1 MKLFSITLQGHI
13 LHIFAADYNSA
24 LAKSRILARKIF
36 YSTLRN
42 AQFRCR
48 EVRTVVWPD
57 DAILS
62 AQQMQAVLGEPIYQP
77 ENGFARLFNSLFD
90 STQEVKTSCA

>member
-1 MKLFSITLQGHI
+1 MKLFSVTLSGHI
-13 LHIFAADYNSA
+13 LHVFAESYNSA
-24 LAKSRILARKIF
+24 LAKARILARKVF
-36 YSTLRN
+36 CSTLHN

-48 EVRTVVWPD
+48 EVRSLIWL
-57 DAILS
+57 DADILS

-90 STQEVKTSCA
+90 SQEVTSCA

>member
-1 MKLFSITLQGHI
+1 MKLFAITLQGHI

-24 LAKSRILARKIF
+24 LAKARILARKVF
-36 YSTLRN
+36 CSTLRN

-90 STQEVKTSCA
+90 QEVKVSCA

>member
-1 MKLFSITLQGHI
+1 MKLFAITLQGHI

-24 LAKSRILARKIF
+24 LAKARILARKVF
-36 YSTLRN
+36 CSTLRN

-57 DAILS
+57 DAVLS

-90 STQEVKTSCA
+90 STREVSSCA

>member
-13 LHIFAADYNSA
+13 LHVFAESYNSA
-24 LAKSRILARKIF
+24 LAKARILARKVF
-36 YSTLRN
+36 CSTLRN

-57 DAILS
+57 DAVLS
-62 AQQMQAVLGEPIYQP
+62 AQQMQAILGEPIYQP

-90 STQEVKTSCA
+90 SQEVTSCA

>member
-13 LHIFAADYNSA
+13 LHIFAADYSSA
-24 LAKSRILARKIF
+24 LAKSRILARKVF
-36 YSTLRN
+36 YSTLRT
-42 AQFRCR
+42 AQFSCR

-62 AQQMQAVLGEPIYQP
+62 AQQMQVVLGEPIFQP
-77 ENGFARLFNSLFD
+77 EKSFARLFNSIFD
-90 STQEVKTSCA
+90 QVVQESCA